1 MIVRFVKLEIAPKH
15 IKDFKELTNRERN
28 DILSFDGCF
37 HLEILQDV
45 SNPSTFFTVS
55 HWASE
60 NALNTYR
67 NSDFFQAN
75 WTSVKQWFSDK
86 PKAWSLTK

>member
-1 MIVRFVKLEIAPKH
+1 MIIRFVKLEISPDH

-28 DILSFDGCF
+28 DILAFEGCS

-55 HWASE
+55 HWSSE
-60 NALNTYR
+60 NALNKYR

-75 WTSVKQWFSDK
+75 WTSVKQWFTDK
-86 PKAWSLTK
+86 PAAWSLSK